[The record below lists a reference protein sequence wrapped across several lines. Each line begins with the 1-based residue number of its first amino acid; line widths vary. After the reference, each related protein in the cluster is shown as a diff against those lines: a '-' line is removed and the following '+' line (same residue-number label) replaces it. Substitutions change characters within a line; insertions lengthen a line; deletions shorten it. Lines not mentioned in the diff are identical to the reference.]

1 MLPENPAA
9 AQLPAEAHETDA
21 TVATPNAAD
30 PGTSIAVPHEPF
42 FSLTKNASGALAREV
57 PATAQLPAEAQDTEP
72 TPADMLVFNAADP
85 GTSIALPQEPF
96 FSLTTNACSSPA
108 LE

>member
-21 TVATPNAAD
+21 TVATPKAAD

-42 FSLTKNASGALAREV
+42 FSLTKNASGALAR
-57 PATAQLPAEAQDTEP
+57 
-72 TPADMLVFNAADP
+72 
-85 GTSIALPQEPF
+85 
-96 FSLTTNACSSPA
+96 
-108 LE
+108 